1 VAEFILRRIQIL
13 LGANRV
19 EEILE
24 LRPRRNTSH
33 EQLTVGQAHLAAAG
47 GVKERK
53 ASSSYRH
60 RREKAPPT
68 DSDTTHARARPPD
81 SDNGRRRR
89 QQTNKQTNEIHRSVS
104 KVEIKHMPTCS
115 RLDSS

>member
-1 VAEFILRRIQIL
+1 MAEFILRRIQIL

-89 QQTNKQTNEIHRSVS
+89 QQTNKQTNQRNPSLS
-104 KVEIKHMPTCS
+104 
-115 RLDSS
+115 

>member
-1 VAEFILRRIQIL
+1 MAEFILRRIQIL

-47 GVKERK
+47 GVKQERK

-89 QQTNKQTNEIHRSVS
+89 QQTNKQTNQRNPSLS
-104 KVEIKHMPTCS
+104 
-115 RLDSS
+115 